1 MKKKE
6 IQDLAVEELRH
17 KETELRDEIFRLRM
31 KRSASSLD
39 NHMLI
44 RNRRKDLARIITFL
58 RQKEGWETGEDG
70 DGKRERRPRDSQV
83 EDRDRH
89 ERPHGQNRRRSC
101 GTARPSPGL

>member
-17 KETELRDEIFRLRM
+17 QETELRDEIFRLRM

-58 RQKEGWETGEDG
+58 RQKEGGEA
-70 DGKRERRPRDSQV
+70 S
-83 EDRDRH
+83 
-89 ERPHGQNRRRSC
+89 
-101 GTARPSPGL
+101 